1 MITPEGKKL
10 EEAVANLYRAITTLK
25 MREKEWA
32 ETQAYREMGWAETA
46 CLSVEMEWAETQ
58 AYDEDYARGKP

>member
-10 EEAVANLYRAITTLK
+10 EETEANLYRAITTLK
-25 MREKEWA
+25 MREME
-32 ETQAYREMGWAETA
+32 WAETA

-58 AYDEDYARGKP
+58 AYDEDYARRKT